1 MYRIICRKLL
11 VLIRLAI
18 IASLAGYS
26 LSSAAAAIHSVPF
39 ADTQAGISRTM
50 DRLTLQM
57 TSHDDHHQMASH
69 DGQDDMSADND
80 GSRLAKQQ
88 CCYDFCAGFMLVTF
102 QESSINPVVSTTR
115 EFVDE
120 DFIFGEFPGLHRPP
134 KI

>member
-26 LSSAAAAIHSVPF
+26 LSNAAAAKHSAPT
-39 ADTQAGISRTM
+39 ADNQASLSQTM
-50 DRLTLQM
+50 GHPVIQM
-57 TSHDDHHQMASH
+57 ALHDDH
-69 DGQDDMSADND
+69 DDVSTDTD
-80 GSRLAKQQ
+80 GSRPVKQE
-88 CCYDFCAGFMLVTF
+88 CCSDVCASFTLVTF
-102 QESSINPVVSTTR
+102 HDSSINPVVSAIR

-134 KI
+134 RI